1 MPTDAQSAARLPRL
15 ILEAAPDGTLS
26 AEFYINGARSRVKLE
41 HGFELA
47 EIKGIL
53 ADLRADIAAEARRKV
68 ERQAAEDA
76 ARHRRVYWHSVNARG
91 QGRAFAD
98 RVIGRPDG
106 IGGAKPAPA
115 AKSALLADASL
126 V

>member
-1 MPTDAQSAARLPRL
+1 MPTDAQSAPRLPRL
-15 ILEAAPDGTLS
+15 ILEAGADGALS

-41 HGFELA
+41 HGFELV

-53 ADLRADIAAEARRKV
+53 ADLQADIAAEARRKA
-68 ERQAAEDA
+68 ERQAAEEQ

-106 IGGAKPAPA
+106 IAGAKPAPA
-115 AKSALLADASL
+115 AKAALVADASL

>member
-1 MPTDAQSAARLPRL
+1 MATDAQPASLPRL

-26 AEFYINGARSRVKLE
+26 AEFYINGARSRVRLE
-41 HGFELA
+41 PGFEMP

-53 ADLRADIAAEARRKV
+53 ADLRADIAAAARRKV

-91 QGRAFAD
+91 QGQDFAD
-98 RVIGRPDG
+98 RIIGRPDG
-106 IGGAKPAPA
+106 SAAGAKAGVKVEPA
-115 AKSALLADASL
+115 LVADASL